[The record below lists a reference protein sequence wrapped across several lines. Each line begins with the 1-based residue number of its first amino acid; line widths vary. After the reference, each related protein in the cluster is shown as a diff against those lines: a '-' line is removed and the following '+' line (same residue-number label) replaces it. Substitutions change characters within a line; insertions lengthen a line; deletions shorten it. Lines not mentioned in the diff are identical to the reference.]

1 LIEETGSWHEEIH
14 KAQDSDFFVRLI
26 LKCNRVLFSYETLV
40 FYRILTNSVSTTLNV
55 KSLESVLMVNSI
67 IEKLVLEKQRN
78 NDELVFSKDGK
89 IIYVKA
95 RDLVN

>member
-1 LIEETGSWHEEIH
+1 MNDEKIIELRE
-14 KAQDSDFFVRLI
+14 KI
-26 LKCNRVLFSYETLV
+26 LKGIQLAF
-40 FYRILTNSVSTTLNV
+40 
-55 KSLESVLMVNSI
+55 
-67 IEKLVLEKQRN
+67 EKLVLEKQRN